1 MTVERVPI
9 NPLVKHLHQ
18 TPPPVLYH
26 YTSMEVLERITSAGA
41 VWASD
46 IDFLNDS
53 SEYVNAKAF
62 IKEELEKRTV
72 HDDVLKDLVSSQVG
86 QMYHELDHPDVF
98 VTSFSKD
105 GDSLPQWRGYCPTGL
120 GVAIG
125 FNPWALKVGE
135 LGLSPVAV
143 LSSKEDP
150 IAMNLLQCVY
160 TEKQKLTLIGAHI
173 ENYLRKARREAPSR
187 DPFGSGMLLRAL
199 TDFCC
204 PLFKDE
210 SFQEEREWR
219 LTVISHCKD
228 IPDRHFRIGRSTLV
242 PFIKIDVKT
251 NYRLDFIKEV
261 VIGPAPNRNL
271 AYMGVK
277 RLLNSRELSRAKVRN
292 SNIPYR
298 MW

>member
-1 MTVERVPI
+1 MD
-9 NPLVKHLHQ
+9 
-18 TPPPVLYH
+18 
-26 YTSMEVLERITSAGA
+26 VLEKITSTGA
-41 VWASD
+41 IWACD

-72 HDDVLKDLVSSQVG
+72 HDDVLRDLVSSQVG

-120 GVAIG
+120 GLAIG
-125 FNPWALKVGE
+125 FNSWALKVGE
-135 LGLSPVAV
+135 LELSPAAAF
-143 LSSKEDP
+143 SSKEQP
-150 IAMNLLQCVY
+150 IATSLLQCVY
-160 TEKQKLTLIGAHI
+160 TEKQKLKLIGAHI
-173 ENYLRKARREAPSR
+173 ASYLGVARREAPR
-187 DPFGSGMLLRAL
+187 GDPFGSGRLLQNL
-199 TDFCC
+199 TLFCC

-219 LTVISHCKD
+219 LTVRSLFRD
-228 IPDRHFRIGRSTLV
+228 VPDRHFRTGRSMLV
-242 PFIKIDVKT
+242 PFIKIDVKR
-251 NYRLDFIKEV
+251 NYSLDFIKEV
-261 VIGPAPNRNL
+261 VIGPAPNRDL

-277 RLLNSRELSRAKVRN
+277 RLLNARGLSRAEVR
-292 SNIPYR
+292 SSSIPYR